1 MCDNLLNLKSCDF
14 QCRLNRLL
22 SFSPCD
28 VRWDDVILE
37 YKQMVVS
44 LRDYCKQ
51 LKARIA
57 LMQKHF
63 DCTFTTALEDRVA
76 KIKSQVSYKGLLNKP
91 PPPPPRSNTK
101 ESPPR

>member
-1 MCDNLLNLKSCDF
+1 
-14 QCRLNRLL
+14 
-22 SFSPCD
+22 
-28 VRWDDVILE
+28 
-37 YKQMVVS
+37 MVVS

-76 KIKSQVSYKGLLNKP
+76 KIKSQVSCKDCKVA
-91 PPPPPRSNTK
+91 ST
-101 ESPPR
+101 